1 MKQYTMQ
8 ELRVKNNLT
17 QEQTAQK
24 VGISKDYVSLIE
36 RGKRSPSDKIKNKFA
51 ELYNVPVV
59 QIFLAIQRTNGAT
72 KEVKWNVNT

>member
-72 KEVKWNVNT
+72 KEVK

>member
-1 MKQYTMQ
+1 MRQYTIK
-8 ELRVKNNLT
+8 ELRLKNKLT

-51 ELYNVPVV
+51 ETYNVPVV
-59 QIFLAIQRTNGAT
+59 QIFLAIQRTNSAIKT
-72 KEVKWNVNT
+72 K

>member
-8 ELRVKNNLT
+8 ELRIKNNLT
-17 QEQTAQK
+17 QEQIAQK

-51 ELYNVPVV
+51 KIYNVPVV
-59 QIFLAIQRTNGAT
+59 QIFLAIQRTNST
-72 KEVKWNVNT
+72 IKEVE